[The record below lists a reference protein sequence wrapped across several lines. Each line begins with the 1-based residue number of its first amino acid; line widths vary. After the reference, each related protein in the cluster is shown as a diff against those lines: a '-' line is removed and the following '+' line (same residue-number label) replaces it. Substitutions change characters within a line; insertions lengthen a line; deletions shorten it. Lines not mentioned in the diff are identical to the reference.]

1 MQTAGYKAVSANT
14 MPTETTVDRLR
25 SIAYSK
31 IRHIIGTS
39 ADNTDTDA
47 KNAEIE
53 LVLQG
58 IAAIKAGQVPMIIMP
73 PDMELLLQS
82 KFSIQNI
89 ILPFEPGQD
98 ETN

>member
-1 MQTAGYKAVSANT
+1 MNAAGYKTVSANT

-25 SIAYSK
+25 GIAYSK
-31 IRHIIGTS
+31 VRRIIGTAS
-39 ADNTDTDA
+39 DNSDTDA

-58 IAAIKAGQVPMIIMP
+58 IAAIKAGQVPLIQMTPEIE
-73 PDMELLLQS
+73 DMLQS
-82 KFSIQNI
+82 KFNINNI
-89 ILPFEPGQD
+89 ISHFEPGQD